1 MPTNPQSN
9 KKELPESHLNSEL
22 TPPQLTE
29 IGLATSSRMALLQQL
44 KERSTAS
51 HHDELFIKRPVFG
64 KPNLQLGEAQAVVDL
79 VAEENHLAV
88 GTQMGALEQRFTHLM
103 NGVETQRW
111 MWAEF
116 ALSFI
121 DEPIVAS
128 SWYDLSRFMKDVC
141 CRITARSMPRRYWQV
156 MRQAVGKPRRFSQS
170 FIDDEM
176 ADWQIG
182 REQVRQLQQGSFK
195 QRKDTKQPLPS
206 RIPMPLPMDAKVT
219 AFLPKGFG
227 HGVVVKHEPKDNT
240 YLVKLSIGGGEKTWL
255 HLPDTQLQG
264 ELCCESLPLSIMMAV
279 SDKPKPQEVVVKP
292 EREREREKEQAQAQ
306 ATFSS
311 AGYSQTLLESVVTVM
326 NLLSIKEKT
335 VRDFTALNK
344 DFELLTTAQASG
356 RRDPKAMPERE
367 AMQRRV
373 AAHMIT
379 LHRVNDDLLEP
390 LRVLHQFLHEHKDV
404 EDQKA
409 KTLSASEC
417 FQQCRLQ
424 ADLDLKAA
432 ETQLGLVVK
441 SDATRDLIRT
451 LHTLLYLFGA
461 LSGENSAD
469 IRTIIDDILASTME
483 NLPPVLA
490 AQFQQMIGQISP
502 ICESFGRGTES
513 TQQQPGNPAPR
524 ETPGQSINP
533 ISVQQQMDNFDDT
546 MEPMLYS
553 LFEE

>member
-1 MPTNPQSN
+1 MPNSPQSN

-22 TPPQLTE
+22 TPPQLSE

-64 KPNLQLGEAQAVVDL
+64 KPNLQLGEAQPVVDL

-88 GTQMGALEQRFTHLM
+88 GAQMGALEQRFTHLM

-128 SWYDLSRFMKDVC
+128 AWYDLNRFMKAVG
-141 CRITARSMPRRYWQV
+141 CRITARSMPRRYWQMV
-156 MRQAVGKPRRFSQS
+156 RQAVGKPRRFSQS

-176 ADWQIG
+176 ADWQMG

-195 QRKDTKQPLPS
+195 QSKDTVQLLPS

-240 YLVKLSIGGGEKTWL
+240 YLVKLSIGGGAKTWL
-255 HLPDTQLQG
+255 HLPDTQLHG

-292 EREREREKEQAQAQ
+292 EREKD
-306 ATFSS
+306 
-311 AGYSQTLLESVVTVM
+311 AGAGAGHLLECRLQSDAAG
-326 NLLSIKEKT
+326 
-335 VRDFTALNK
+335 VRGDCDESAEYQGEDRARFTALNK

-461 LSGENSAD
+461 LSGESSAD

-490 AQFQQMIGQISP
+490 AQFKQMIGQISP

-513 TQQQPGNPAPR
+513 TQQQAGNAAPQ
-524 ETPGQSINP
+524 ETPRQSINP

>member
-1 MPTNPQSN
+1 
-9 KKELPESHLNSEL
+9 
-22 TPPQLTE
+22 
-29 IGLATSSRMALLQQL
+29 MALLQQL

-51 HHDELFIKRPVFG
+51 HHDELFVKRPVFG
-64 KPNLQLGEAQAVVDL
+64 KRGTSGAKATLQLGEAQPTDDL
-79 VAEENHLAV
+79 VAEDNHLAV
-88 GTQMGALEQRFTHLM
+88 GSQVGALEQRLTHLM
-103 NGVETQRW
+103 NLVEVQRW

-121 DEPIVAS
+121 DEPIVNGT
-128 SWYDLSRFMKDVC
+128 WYDLSRLMEGVH
-141 CRITARSMPRRYWQV
+141 CRITARCMPRRYWQMV
-156 MRQAVGKPRRFSQS
+156 RQVFGKPRRFSQS
-170 FIDDEM
+170 FIDHEM
-176 ADWQIG
+176 ADWQFG
-182 REQVRQLQQGSFK
+182 REQVRQLQQGTF
-195 QRKDTKQPLPS
+195 QRHKDSEEPLPS

-219 AFLPKGFG
+219 AFLQKGFG
-227 HGVVVKHEPKDNT
+227 HGVVVKQEPKNNT
-240 YLVKLSIGGGEKTWL
+240 YLVKLSIGDGAKTWL

-279 SDKPKPQEVVVKP
+279 SNKPKPREVVVKLQKDK
-292 EREREREKEQAQAQ
+292 EKKEQAQG
-306 ATFSS
+306 TFSR
-311 AGYSQTLLESVVTVM
+311 AGYSQTLLESVVTVK
-326 NLLSIKEKT
+326 NLLSIKRKT

-356 RRDPKAMPERE
+356 RRDNKPERD

-390 LRVLHQFLHEHKDV
+390 LRDLHQFLHEYKDV
-404 EDQKA
+404 EDQKG
-409 KTLSASEC
+409 KTLSACEC

-424 ADLDLKAA
+424 ADLDLKSA

-461 LSGENSAD
+461 LSGENGAD

-483 NLPPVLA
+483 NLPPVLGA
-490 AQFQQMIGQISP
+490 HFKQMIGQISP

-513 TQQQPGNPAPR
+513 PQEQPANEHAMAHQ
-524 ETPGQSINP
+524 ETTVQSINP
-533 ISVQQQMDNFDDT
+533 ISVNQDMDNFDDT
-546 MEPMLYS
+546 MEPMLYN
-553 LFEE
+553 LFEL